1 MATDNPG
8 GERKIEKMDLTIE
21 EIISDYKRAAWK
33 AWKLTSTTG
42 MMENLALEADPVVR
56 LGVAWNPQTS
66 HKVLEMLSNDEDVR
80 VNRAAKTQLSERD
93 EALIVVAGRGKE
105 D

>member
-1 MATDNPG
+1 
-8 GERKIEKMDLTIE
+8 MDLTIE

-66 HKVLEMLSNDEDVR
+66 NETLRMLSNDEDKR
-80 VNRAAKTQLSERD
+80 VKNAANTQISERNQWT
-93 EALIVVAGRGKE
+93 
-105 D
+105 